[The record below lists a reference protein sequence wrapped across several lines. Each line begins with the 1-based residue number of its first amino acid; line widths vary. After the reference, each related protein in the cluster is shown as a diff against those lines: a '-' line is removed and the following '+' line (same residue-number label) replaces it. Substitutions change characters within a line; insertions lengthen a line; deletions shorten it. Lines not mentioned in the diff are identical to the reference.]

1 MLPLTARRYVNSKS
15 LRLPVIPP
23 PNSVRKAQDEV
34 KAEKA
39 ALAKAKAEAAAKE
52 AAEKKVRTMIR

>member
-1 MLPLTARRYVNSKS
+1 MFLIDTS
-15 LRLPVIPP
+15 LSYSPP
-23 PNSVRKAQDEV
+23 PNFVLQAQEEV

-52 AAEKKVRTMIR
+52 AAEKKVRTINC